1 MYHNGLRYGRI
12 AALVFFTH
20 MIMLLAVL
28 FRGNYET
35 IQDMIPLS
43 GAVLGLDLI
52 YIIVLRFFINK

>member
-20 MIMLLAVL
+20 VIMLLAVL
-28 FRGNYET
+28 FHGNYET

-43 GAVLGLDLI
+43 GAVLG
-52 YIIVLRFFINK
+52 